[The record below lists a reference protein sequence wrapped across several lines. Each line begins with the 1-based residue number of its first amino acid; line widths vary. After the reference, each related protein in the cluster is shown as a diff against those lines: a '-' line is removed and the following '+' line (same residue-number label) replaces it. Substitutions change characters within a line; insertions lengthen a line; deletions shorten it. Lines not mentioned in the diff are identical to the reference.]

1 MFYHDRTFSME
12 FCVVH
17 HQLLV
22 MCRISYRF
30 SHLWRNVLYQVS
42 NQMKLYTTS
51 IKIQTTTFSFIGW
64 VCDGLYA
71 LKIYSAYPHMEVL
84 CNLHHLL
91 HDNLRIKII
100 SRSIIWF
107 ITRFKIYCKSIIY
120 REYSISVLILLFHWN
135 RFEIQLFG

>member
-1 MFYHDRTFSME
+1 MYSVAPLTFLRNALRLYVMQTKIQGWESNRCFIMIVLSPWNFVWSITKFWLCAGYHIGFHIFDGIDT
-12 FCVVH
+12 
-17 HQLLV
+17 
-22 MCRISYRF
+22 
-30 SHLWRNVLYQVS
+30 VLYQVS
-42 NQMKLYTTS
+42 NQRKLYTTS

-100 SRSIIWF
+100 SRSII
-107 ITRFKIYCKSIIY
+107 
-120 REYSISVLILLFHWN
+120 
-135 RFEIQLFG
+135 